1 MRYWSGVID
10 DIPLEDGAANIAAFD
25 LTGAGGFEMGDTT
38 GNSVPSINGTL
49 QTQYA
54 DAGEGKL
61 LELKFLHIPKVL
73 LTALLAS
80 LTATLPAGDSVVC
93 SFTDGY
99 QTIAGNFKP
108 NVPNWYER
116 GLPDGDYIQDAVIR
130 LAYTGA

>member
-1 MRYWSGVID
+1 MRYWSGTIAA
-10 DIPLEDGAANIAAFD
+10 IPLEDGVGNVAGFDLQGAAAF
-25 LTGAGGFEMGDTT
+25 EMTVT

-54 DAGEGKL
+54 DAGEGKII
-61 LELKFLHIPKVL
+61 ELHFIHITKTL
-73 LTALLAS
+73 LTALVTALK
-80 LTATLPAGDSVVC
+80 ATLPAGSSVTC

-99 QTIAGNFKP
+99 QTITGHFKP

-116 GLPDGDYIQDAVIR
+116 GLPDGDYIQDAIIR